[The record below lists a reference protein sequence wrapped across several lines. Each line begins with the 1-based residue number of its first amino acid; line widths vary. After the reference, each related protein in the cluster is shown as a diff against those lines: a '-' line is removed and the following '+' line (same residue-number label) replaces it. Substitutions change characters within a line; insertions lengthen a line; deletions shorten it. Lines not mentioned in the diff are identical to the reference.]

1 MIKRKRPTKNNLMID
16 SDIAFVIA
24 NILKVNEPLVG
35 IPKDLGLNSPIA
47 SHNTL
52 GNLRKLLP
60 LVPRGYF
67 ETSEDTR
74 LSNPDTWT
82 FRYLLKFLPF
92 VNHIR
97 NRYHSTAIYNC
108 NPLFELA
115 FLTTYRSLYTILIV
129 GCFVELYTA
138 AELFWLFLTEEF
150 ISTGASIFFSFNIIM

>member
-1 MIKRKRPTKNNLMID
+1 MID

-52 GNLRKLLP
+52 GNLRKLFP

-74 LSNPDTWT
+74 LSNP
-82 FRYLLKFLPF
+82 
-92 VNHIR
+92 
-97 NRYHSTAIYNC
+97 
-108 NPLFELA
+108 
-115 FLTTYRSLYTILIV
+115 YT
-129 GCFVELYTA
+129 
-138 AELFWLFLTEEF
+138 
-150 ISTGASIFFSFNIIM
+150 